1 MSTLE
6 VCLQV
11 LQSDFKTRDAST
23 VADVL
28 AKLGTFT
35 DSDDRNRTEVTPY
48 LGRVVTTMTLHTSNA
63 RVVREGMQLIRFIC
77 RNDDSSAAM
86 NVHIIDVVTMLQQH
100 ASNAEVICL
109 FV

>member
-1 MSTLE
+1 ME

-35 DSDDRNRTEVTPY
+35 DSDDRNRTEVTPH

-63 RVVREGMQLIRFIC
+63 RVVREGMQLIKFIC
-77 RNDDSSAAM
+77 RDVDNKAAM
-86 NVHIIDVVTMLQQH
+86 NIYIREVVTMLQQH
-100 ASNAEVICL
+100 ANNAEVIYF